1 VSSKLKQL
9 SGSEV
14 KSILQSFGFK
24 VHSQRGSHVKLRREL
39 SAGKQTLTIPLHN
52 ELDIGTLKAI
62 IRQASRF
69 IPENQLYPHFY
80 TD

>member
-1 VSSKLKQL
+1 MSPKLRQL

-39 SAGKQTLTIPLHN
+39 STGKQILTIPLHDK
-52 ELDIGTLKAI
+52 LDTGTLKAI
-62 IRQASRF
+62 IRQASKF
-69 IPENQLYPHFY
+69 IPESQLHSHFY
-80 TD
+80 TE